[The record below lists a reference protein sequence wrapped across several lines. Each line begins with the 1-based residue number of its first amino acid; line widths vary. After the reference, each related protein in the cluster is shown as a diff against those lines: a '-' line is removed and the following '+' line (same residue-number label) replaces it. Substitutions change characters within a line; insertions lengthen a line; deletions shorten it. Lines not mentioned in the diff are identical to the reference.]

1 MATKDHYTVHTTE
14 DRLKFIKDLLFA
26 IYDEHIAKKAYSSI
40 LIMIEQYKQKIESN
54 PYFLT
59 QKDVILITYGDQIFH
74 EGETALATLNRFLN
88 EYVQDCINTV
98 HILPFYPYS
107 SDDGF
112 SIVNYKGVCPLKG
125 SWKDISKL
133 ASNHRLMFDGVI
145 NHMSQLSKWFN
156 HYLSNDPEY
165 AEFFT
170 DMDPMTDLS
179 QVVRPRTSP
188 VLTEFQDDEGK
199 IRHIWTTFSPDQVDL
214 NYANYKVLLK
224 VLDVLLFY
232 VEKGAS
238 LLRLDAIAF
247 IWKEIGTSCVH
258 LHQTHALIQLMRQV
272 IHEVAPEVII
282 ITETNVP
289 HDENIS
295 YFGAGNDEA
304 QMVYNFALPPLL
316 AFSILKG
323 DTTKLT
329 AWAKTLKLP
338 SDRVCFFN
346 FTASHDGV
354 GVRAVNEI
362 LDDDELNFL
371 VKSCEDHGGLVSYRA
386 VGNEGKSP
394 YELNCSYIDLLTDP
408 DESVALRVK
417 RMILAQAVVLAM
429 PGVPGI
435 YFHSLVGS
443 QNYHEAVRTSRK
455 NRAINREKLNFDNI
469 KEQLEEDGSLR
480 KILFKRFKQL
490 ISIRINEPAFN
501 PFSKFEFLDF
511 GKEIF
516 AIRQYAEDEEES
528 ILALYNL
535 ADYDVEVDLRKVT
548 TEQHIDIIAH
558 NLRVQDKVI
567 MQAYDILWL
576 KKDKR
581 ENGETDRREVDRNES
596 NRRKNK

>member
-1 MATKDHYTVHTTE
+1 MATEEHYTMHTTE
-14 DRLKFIKDLLFA
+14 DRIKFIKESLFA
-26 IYDEHIAKKAYSSI
+26 IYNEHDAKKAYSSI
-40 LIMIEQYKQKIESN
+40 LLMIEIYKQKIESK
-54 PYFLT
+54 PYILS

-125 SWKDISKL
+125 SWKDIKKL
-133 ASNHRLMFDGVI
+133 SENHRLMFDGVI
-145 NHMSQLSKWFN
+145 NHVSHLSRWFN
-156 HYLSNDPEY
+156 HYLENDPEF
-165 AEFFT
+165 AEFFI
-170 DMDPMTDLS
+170 DLDPLTDLS
-179 QVVRPRTSP
+179 NVVRPRTSP
-188 VLTEFQDDEGK
+188 LLTEFTDIEGK
-199 IRHIWTTFSPDQVDL
+199 IRHIWTTFSNDQVDL

-232 VEKGAS
+232 VEHGAT

-247 IWKEIGTSCVH
+247 IWKEIGSSCVH
-258 LHQTHALIQLMRQV
+258 LPQTHELIQLMRQV
-272 IHEVAPEVII
+272 IHEVAPEVFI

-295 YFGAGNDEA
+295 YFGEGDDEA

-323 DTTKLT
+323 DTTKFT
-329 AWAKTLKLP
+329 AWAKTLTLP
-338 SDRVCFFN
+338 SDKVCFFN

-354 GVRAVNEI
+354 GVRAVNDI
-362 LDDDELNFL
+362 LDTEELNFL
-371 VKSCEDHGGLVSYRA
+371 VKSCEEHGGLVSYRA
-386 VGNEGKSP
+386 VGNEEKSP
-394 YELNCSYIDLLTDP
+394 YELNCSYIDILTDP
-408 DESVALRVK
+408 KESIALRIK
-417 RMILAQAVVLAM
+417 RMLLSQAVVLSM

-443 QNYHEAVRTSRK
+443 ESYHEAVRKTRR

-480 KILFKRFKQL
+480 KLLFKKYKQL
-490 ISIRINEPAFN
+490 ISIRINEAAFN

-511 GKEIF
+511 GKDIF
-516 AIRQYAEDEEES
+516 AIRQYAEDEDES
-528 ILALYNL
+528 ILALHNF
-535 ADYDVEVDLRKVT
+535 ANHEVEVDLRKVT
-548 TEQHIDIIAH
+548 SEILIDIIAH
-558 NLRVQDKVI
+558 NIGIKNKVV
-567 MQAYDILWL
+567 MQPYDVLWL
-576 KKDKR
+576 KKDKK
-581 ENGETDRREVDRNES
+581 EKS
-596 NRRKNK
+596 NHKE